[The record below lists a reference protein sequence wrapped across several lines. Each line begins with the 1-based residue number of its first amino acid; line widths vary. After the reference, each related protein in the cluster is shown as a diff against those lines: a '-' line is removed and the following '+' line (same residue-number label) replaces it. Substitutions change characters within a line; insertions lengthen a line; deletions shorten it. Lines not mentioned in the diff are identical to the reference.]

1 MKAKGIKLQ
10 SVDSDNGA
18 AVAAGQQEPKATLPH
33 IRHSSLFTLHSPVSP
48 RHSPFAML
56 AGSLCTVR
64 KARKSKVFALQ
75 TTTNKTLSNLPQLQR
90 KQAAHFLL
98 PLPLS
103 PFPFPLSPSPSP
115 CSAPSLPRGLLSQSA
130 VSSRV
135 SLVSFG
141 RNLNSFRG
149 FTNALHTL
157 RGASLYP
164 PSSSSSFVGSI
175 CSFSFFAFHFIFFSS
190 VSALYFV
197 HFFEFVL
204 DLF

>member
-10 SVDSDNGA
+10 SVDSDSDNDNGA
-18 AVAAGQQEPKATLPH
+18 AVAAGQQEPMATLPH

-48 RHSPFAML
+48 LRSPLAML

-98 PLPLS
+98 PLPL
-103 PFPFPLSPSPSP
+103 PLSPSP

-164 PSSSSSFVGSI
+164 PPHSSSSSFVGSI

-197 HFFEFVL
+197 YFFEFVL